1 MRINGLLILLAAVAF
16 VVIFV
21 CLIGDQLL
29 GTKVVDK
36 LMALSTKKERTQLV
50 TPVTSS
56 VSTSNIG
63 NSNIAT
69 KSDNASFPAKTNEV
83 RVVDEPPSGTIA
95 GQQQLAATPASD
107 SQAAS
112 QTHKSNASSAQPQ
125 PTAAQ
130 QKKLLSTETET
141 ICKGST

>member
-69 KSDNASFPAKTNEV
+69 KSDNASFPAKTNED

-95 GQQQLAATPASD
+95 GQQQLRRSHLP
-107 SQAAS
+107 
-112 QTHKSNASSAQPQ
+112 
-125 PTAAQ
+125 
-130 QKKLLSTETET
+130 
-141 ICKGST
+141 G